1 MKKIIFIFSVIQV
14 FITVVNAVTSSYG
27 KICPEECATVIDI
40 CLDENKVK
48 GTFTPYPP
56 EGNLGK
62 CFCKDPNA
70 YLTCLNCFNTKNNKN
85 AVVAAQLNIYCNKL
99 NGVTATT
106 AAGATATTAGT
117 ANTAN
122 QKNSASSSNNSGT
135 GTTLLTTGTS
145 DDKTSTDTKK
155 SGGGSMGFIIVG
167 AVAAVGVVGYVFYS
181 RKQKERPESMPFF
194 GNSAASPNQY
204 ATLNTPKDMPM
215 SESTNNM
222 TSDYNPQFFSDAT
235 NVDNSNQYYNQS
247 SNAYSYDQSQNQY
260 GNQYDS
266 SYQSYNNQYPST
278 TYENEIA
285 GTAVATTASAN
296 YESRRESMMP
306 NSQPTSTNVNGIYI
320 VAYKYDPQLDDE
332 LELQVNDQVQII
344 EEYEDGWMKAT
355 NLTTGKEG
363 MAPRV
368 CIKEA

>member
-1 MKKIIFIFSVIQV
+1 MKKIIFIFSVIQL

-122 QKNSASSSNNSGT
+122 QKT
-135 GTTLLTTGTS
+135 VLVLV
-145 DDKTSTDTKK
+145 
-155 SGGGSMGFIIVG
+155 IIVE
-167 AVAAVGVVGYVFYS
+167 
-181 RKQKERPESMPFF
+181 Q
-194 GNSAASPNQY
+194 
-204 ATLNTPKDMPM
+204 
-215 SESTNNM
+215 
-222 TSDYNPQFFSDAT
+222 
-235 NVDNSNQYYNQS
+235 
-247 SNAYSYDQSQNQY
+247 
-260 GNQYDS
+260 
-266 SYQSYNNQYPST
+266 
-278 TYENEIA
+278 
-285 GTAVATTASAN
+285 
-296 YESRRESMMP
+296 
-306 NSQPTSTNVNGIYI
+306 
-320 VAYKYDPQLDDE
+320 E
-332 LELQVNDQVQII
+332 LH
-344 EEYEDGWMKAT
+344 Y
-355 NLTTGKEG
+355 
-363 MAPRV
+363 
-368 CIKEA
+368 